1 MNPVKYT
8 GRLKMENN
16 KYILELSRH
25 ELVMLGHL
33 ILSQKL
39 YNSSYEPLRNL
50 CEKIDGLCKD
60 YYVTRGKDKQDEVPG
75 KQE

>member
-33 ILSQKL
+33 VLSQKL
-39 YNSSYEPLRNL
+39 YNSSYEPLQIL
-50 CEKIDGLCKD
+50 CEKIDGLCKN
-60 YYVTRGKDKQDEVPG
+60 YYVTRYKDKQDEVPG

>member
-33 ILSQKL
+33 VLSQKL
-39 YNSSYEPLRNL
+39 YNSSYEPLQNL
-50 CEKIDGLCKD
+50 CEKIDELCKN
-60 YYVTRGKDKQDEVPG
+60 YYVTRDNKEGC
-75 KQE
+75 